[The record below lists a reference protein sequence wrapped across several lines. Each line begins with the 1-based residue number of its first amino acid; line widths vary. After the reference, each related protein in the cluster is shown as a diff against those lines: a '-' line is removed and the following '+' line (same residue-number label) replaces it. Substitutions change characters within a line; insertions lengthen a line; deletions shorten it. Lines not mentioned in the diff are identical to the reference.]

1 MEFCLYLT
9 MVKFK
14 KNPGSASQPS
24 EKKFIEVRRQQ
35 FSVIS
40 LTVRQGDK
48 HPWHLPWQVHERRT
62 VYRQLSA
69 QPPHR
74 LLPLKKNLNHF
85 CLDCHSVCDNV
96 YRSLTMSSAL
106 AAVCTVYRLRY
117 RNCLNY
123 ITLHYI
129 TYVTSCAGDRHNIP
143 PPPVTLTFDL
153 LTLKVVSES
162 HVTWATSVPI
172 LVFLGLSVLDLGPMY
187 AKDVRRQTDVR
198 QHHRLMPRLG
208 DGGIINV

>member
-1 MEFCLYLT
+1 MRHSHPSKIFHNNSSTTFGVLS
-9 MVKFK
+9 VSHNGKIK
-14 KNPGSASQPS
+14 KKILDLHPNPPK
-24 EKKFIEVRRQQ
+24 KKFIEVRRQQ

-96 YRSLTMSSAL
+96 YRSLTMFSDL
-106 AAVCTVYRLRY
+106 AAVCTVDCAIEIVL
-117 RNCLNY
+117 
-123 ITLHYI
+123 ITLHYKDFVLI
-129 TYVTSCAGDRHNIP
+129 TTSNSEIEAFVDR
-143 PPPVTLTFDL
+143 
-153 LTLKVVSES
+153 
-162 HVTWATSVPI
+162 
-172 LVFLGLSVLDLGPMY
+172 
-187 AKDVRRQTDVR
+187 
-198 QHHRLMPRLG
+198 
-208 DGGIINV
+208 